1 MAYGMYPVPVALFYF
16 PPRFPCRFV
25 DGDNRMIIPT
35 VSLLGA
41 PLMKMVMES
50 VAEKYI
56 SS

>member
-1 MAYGMYPVPVALFYF
+1 MAYGMYLVLVALFYF